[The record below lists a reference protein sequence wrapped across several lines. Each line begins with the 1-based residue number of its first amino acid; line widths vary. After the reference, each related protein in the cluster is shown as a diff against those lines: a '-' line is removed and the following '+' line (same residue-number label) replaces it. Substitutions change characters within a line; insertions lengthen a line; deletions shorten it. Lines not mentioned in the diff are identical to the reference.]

1 MGNIINKKEINYNY
15 IGNWKSNV
23 YNNVFGK
30 LYAYIPIYD
39 IDYSL
44 YIKKK
49 GKIMIKYDNY
59 SPHKPNEKVI
69 FDIDIFF
76 TKNIKKNN
84 MAKSYYIL
92 NFSHKNNMGYEI
104 IYNIKKF
111 DNLDY
116 IIGNYKSKQPFDT
129 GLFNLN
135 ICNH

>member
-49 GKIMIKYDNY
+49 EKIIIK
-59 SPHKPNEKVI
+59 
-69 FDIDIFF
+69 
-76 TKNIKKNN
+76 KKNN
-84 MAKSYYIL
+84 
-92 NFSHKNNMGYEI
+92 
-104 IYNIKKF
+104 
-111 DNLDY
+111 
-116 IIGNYKSKQPFDT
+116 
-129 GLFNLN
+129 
-135 ICNH
+135 